1 MTILQNRILGS
12 RLLFYKCLFLIASFS
27 FRRDVI
33 SSVSLSNIFLELF
46 VLFLQLFIF
55 LLQLHF
61 FFSNFFFWYMFID
74 SRIIIIYIITQRS
87 ISSSHLSVY
96 LEKLRRVAIRAFT
109 DFMESVASFFVSS
122 KSKPVT
128 TRFSFF

>member
-12 RLLFYKCLFLIASFS
+12 LLLFYKYLFLIASFS

-87 ISSSHLSVY
+87 HKQLPPERISRETQACSHKGRSPTLWSLWLLVLY
-96 LEKLRRVAIRAFT
+96 FQN
-109 DFMESVASFFVSS
+109 
-122 KSKPVT
+122 
-128 TRFSFF
+128 